1 MRCLCVLL
9 VVIGMPLNAHA
20 QEHRRAG
27 NPPPSLVGS
36 TGLPL
41 PSIGLPP
48 AKPLPT
54 ATPQTRP
61 WDGRQTI
68 PSWERPRVPAWER
81 QAPPPWE
88 RGHVS
93 QPIYPSK
100 PVKPDHDRR
109 RRRTD
114 VVFVPYPAYGYGYTS
129 GLPYYMG
136 TTTVGTPAVAPAP
149 PPPPPSDIGYLRL
162 EVEPASLLQ
171 IYVDGVFIGTPAD
184 IGGDL
189 ELRSGSHRIEVRAPG
204 HDSLTF
210 DARIEADRGITYRG
224 TLRAIDAQ
232 PLAPLAP
239 IPVPSGS
246 KTLYVIPGCYLG
258 NVLPDAT
265 RLPAGCDVSRMK
277 THAPQ

>member
-1 MRCLCVLL
+1 MRYLCVLL
-9 VVIGMPLNAHA
+9 VVIGMPLHASA

-27 NPPPSLVGS
+27 PPPPPGP
-36 TGLPL
+36 GLGTIPL

-48 AKPLPT
+48 LRSLPT
-54 ATPQTRP
+54 AMPQTRP
-61 WDGRQTI
+61 WDGRQI
-68 PSWERPRVPAWER
+68 VPSWERPRVPAWER
-81 QAPPPWE
+81 QGPPPWE
-88 RGHVS
+88 RGHIS
-93 QPIYPSK
+93 QPIYPVK

-114 VVFVPYPAYGYGYTS
+114 VVFVPYPAYGYGGS
-129 GLPYYMG
+129 SLPYYIG
-136 TTTVGTPAVAPAP
+136 PTTVGTPAVAPAPP

-189 ELRSGSHRIEVRAPG
+189 ELRSGAHRIEIRAPG

-224 TLRAIDAQ
+224 TLRAIDER
-232 PLAPLAP
+232 PMAPQAP
-239 IPVPSGS
+239 VVVPAGS

-258 NVLPDAT
+258 NVLPDAD
-265 RLPAGCDVSRMK
+265 RLPAGCDMGRMK
-277 THAPQ
+277 THTPQ